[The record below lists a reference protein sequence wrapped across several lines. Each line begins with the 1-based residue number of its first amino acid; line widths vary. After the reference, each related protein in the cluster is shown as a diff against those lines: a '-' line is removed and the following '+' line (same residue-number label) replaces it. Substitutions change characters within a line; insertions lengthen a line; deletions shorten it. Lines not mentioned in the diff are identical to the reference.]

1 MTIKVLSGRESR
13 YTRRGVYG
21 ILGNAKQFARNWDED
36 YSTETGRLSIT
47 EDEAKKSMKDT
58 GQVAFNKV
66 DIIGDAAILV
76 LANRLKLN
84 ADTQASTEGMTPAQ
98 IKRAF
103 VKHSVGASKNK
114 VFVQTVMPFLA

>member
-1 MTIKVLSGRESR
+1 
-13 YTRRGVYG
+13 
-21 ILGNAKQFARNWDED
+21 
-36 YSTETGRLSIT
+36 
-47 EDEAKKSMKDT
+47 MKDT

-84 ADTQASTEGMTPAQ
+84 ADTQTSTEGMTPAQ